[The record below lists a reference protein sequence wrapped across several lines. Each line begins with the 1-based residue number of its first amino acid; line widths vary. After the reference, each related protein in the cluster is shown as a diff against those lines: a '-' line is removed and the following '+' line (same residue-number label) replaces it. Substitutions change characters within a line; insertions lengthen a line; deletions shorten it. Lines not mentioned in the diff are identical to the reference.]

1 MKFSYKAKA
10 ANGTLAAGTISA
22 PDKQE
27 AIKMLESEGKTPILL
42 TEVGG
47 GMNIS
52 IPFLNRVKLSEK
64 IVFTKNMAGMLKAG
78 LSLYRAL
85 QVIEKQTQNQY
96 FKKIITSLLETI
108 DKGSTF
114 SDGLAKYPRVFS
126 TLFIA
131 MVRAGEE
138 SGGLPEALM
147 EVGQNLEKSY
157 ALTKKIKSALMYPA
171 IIVGAIILIAILMF
185 IYVIPTLTKTFKEL
199 GVELPQSTKFV
210 IWLSDSISGHPILV
224 FGVLIGIV
232 AAGWAATKFERT
244 NRMIDFLVLHLPI
257 IKTITKEMNA
267 ARTTRTLSSL
277 LASGVDISRS
287 ITITKEVVQNHYY
300 KEILDEVLTVV
311 QKGEPISHVFQEKT
325 KYYPIM
331 VGEMVEVGEE
341 TGKLGSMLLDI
352 ALFYEGE
359 VESKTKNLSTI
370 IEPVLMIFI
379 GAAVGFFAISML
391 TPMYSVMDAIK

>member
-311 QKGEPISHVFQEKT
+311 QKGEPISRVFQEKT